1 MWNRRKEEEPGRY
14 TPSPTPSANIASEG
28 MPVQAT
34 PTRPDYEATPTRTA
48 TIGKGVTIS
57 GLIYSKEDLIV
68 DGEVEGTIEANE
80 HKLTIGP
87 NGKVKAGIKA
97 KEIVIVGIVQGDVEA
112 TEKIEIRK
120 DAKLV
125 GNIKTARI
133 AIEDGAVFKGSI
145 DIVRT
150 EAPKAAPRPPV
161 QAAPVEKPQPA
172 QQSIAASAGGGA
184 TEAKR
189 DRS

>member
-1 MWNRRKEEEPGRY
+1 MWNRRKEDEAPAY
-14 TPSPTPSANIASEG
+14 KSTPSLSEPRANEG
-28 MPVQAT
+28 MPLQST
-34 PTRPDYEATPTRTA
+34 SSRQDYEPTPTRTA
-48 TIGKGVTIS
+48 TIGKGVTIN
-57 GLIYSKEDLIV
+57 GQIYSVEDLIV
-68 DGEVEGTIEANE
+68 DGTVDGTIEANE

-87 NGKVKAGIKA
+87 NGRVKAGIKA
-97 KEIVIVGIVQGDVEA
+97 KEIVIVGAVQGDVEA

-150 EAPKAAPRPPV
+150 EAPKTQQKPQA
-161 QAAPVEKPQPA
+161 QAAAAAAGA
-172 QQSIAASAGGGA
+172 QQPLPAPAAGNEG
-184 TEAKR
+184 KR
-189 DRS
+189 